1 MTSIKE
7 IKLKVPRIVSEKEAR
22 IILSTQLYNEGKI
35 TLKQAADI
43 AELSVWDL
51 LHELGKRGISFTN
64 ITPED
69 LKEELEEL
77 Q

>member
-7 IKLKVPRIVSEKEAR
+7 IKLKVPRIVSENEAR

-43 AELSVWDL
+43 AELSIWDL
-51 LHELGKRGISFTN
+51 LHELGKRSISFTN
-64 ITPED
+64 ITLED